1 MATLSLPMETFPF
14 GTPLATDFLNRHF
27 PDREVLK
34 VPRIG
39 DAPAGGCYGNVYMVV
54 QQRGGAAQDGWV
66 LCWWKGHLVE
76 ALHHAVWKTPNGDL
90 LDVTAPAYDGMSEN
104 FIYFISDDSRNRGLS
119 LAPGIASIF
128 HQLDSNDGV
137 ADFIS
142 LRLEHMN
149 LVAERNKLVRSPTPQ
164 PQQRILEI
172 EARGAFI
179 EKKLKTYTKR
189 FRLGK
194 YGRFAK

>member
-1 MATLSLPMETFPF
+1 MATLSLPMETFPL
-14 GTPLATDFLNRHF
+14 GAPLATDFLNRHF
-27 PDREVLK
+27 PGREVLK

-39 DAPAGGCYGNVYMVV
+39 NAPAGGCYGNVYMVV

-90 LDVTAPAYDGMSEN
+90 IDVTAPAYEGMVES
-104 FIYFISDDSRNRGLS
+104 FVYFIPDDSKGRGAS
-119 LAPGIASIF
+119 LEPGIASVF
-128 HQLDSNDGV
+128 HQLDRSDGV
-137 ADFIS
+137 SDFVALQTES
-142 LRLEHMN
+142 MN
-149 LVAERNKLVRSPTPQ
+149 LVAERNHIVRSPTPQ
-164 PQQRILEI
+164 TKQRLLDI
-172 EARGAFI
+172 EMRGAFI
-179 EKKLKTYTKR
+179 EKKLKKYTKR